1 LNCIRILTRLIPFIF
16 ESEEMADWE
25 EKFFW
30 TPQTRK
36 VKKNLK
42 TEAGGETQNSL
53 QEQNEAANENLAK
66 ESSQVHIIYMVF

>member
-1 LNCIRILTRLIPFIF
+1 MNCIRILTRLIPFIF

-36 VKKNLK
+36 VKKNRK
-42 TEAGGETQNSL
+42 TETGEEIQNSL

-66 ESSQVHIIYMVF
+66 ESGQVYIVYMIF